1 MTWNFSVLIP
11 GMYHYA
17 AGILPITWVDGT
29 LFFLIGKELR
39 DGAFADFG
47 GKCERGDRNDPLTT
61 AVREFVEETYG
72 MVVEFRSLRQRLNP
86 SNCLM
91 LKSTTQNGNPYY
103 MYLVEIAYMPHLRN
117 TFHKALAFLR
127 HKNLHKMFV
136 EKTDVKWVT
145 LDALFSSDVLKRS
158 VFAHTIDQH
167 QHTLRSVAS
176 RKDTSPAR
184 PWRDVC
190 TVHARVHGFQGLHGV
205 TGDLEQDTYEP
216 ESYHYSRSPPQ
227 NSGSSAP
234 SWRSAALP
242 IAPNNGGSV
251 IKVD

>member
-1 MTWNFSVLIP
+1 MTRNFSKLTL

-72 MVVEFRSLRQRLNP
+72 MVVDFRSLRQRLNP

-117 TFHKALAFLR
+117 VFLKALAFLR
-127 HKNLHKMFV
+127 HKNLHKMYV

-145 LDALFSSDVLKRS
+145 MDALFSSEVLKRS

-167 QHTLRSVAS
+167 QHTLRAIAEK
-176 RKDTSPAR
+176 KDDR
-184 PWRDVC
+184 PWRDTC
-190 TVHARVHGFQGLHGV
+190 TTYSRIHGFQGLHGV

-227 NSGSSAP
+227 HSGSSAA
-234 SWRSAALP
+234 SWRSAAIP
-242 IAPNNGGSV
+242 IVQGGPV
-251 IKVD
+251 KGD